1 MKLWRRE
8 RETTW
13 LLWSWLL
20 GLWRGRRGSL
30 TKRDELGEVGG
41 YISSPRSS
49 RPSFSSALSPI
60 VRLSDSVRRLE
71 LCDVKETVYIWCRQ
85 RFQLF
90 LIAPRGR
97 YTSYGLL
104 RRSFRHS
111 FLVTIR
117 KKRKVS
123 ATPLLQASYLEV
135 DDAVVAYV
143 KRPKDAMSVRGNI
156 CFHGWWAPYRGR
168 VLPRGNEERK
178 ERKNNHLRRIFTN
191 NIHLSQI
198 NNISWHSL
206 AVVTVLYKRSV
217 CKCVHYLHKGR
228 SGYRC
233 AWKWP
238 RSPSRSGIP
247 VAIQK

>member
-117 KKRKVS
+117 KKKES
-123 ATPLLQASYLEV
+123 FCYSSFTS
-135 DDAVVAYV
+135 
-143 KRPKDAMSVRGNI
+143 
-156 CFHGWWAPYRGR
+156 
-168 VLPRGNEERK
+168 VLPRSWWRRCGVCQTPERRNERTGK
-178 ERKNNHLRRIFTN
+178 HLFSR
-191 NIHLSQI
+191 LMGA
-198 NNISWHSL
+198 ISRTRV
-206 AVVTVLYKRSV
+206 A
-217 CKCVHYLHKGR
+217 
-228 SGYRC
+228 
-233 AWKWP
+233 AWKW
-238 RSPSRSGIP
+238 REKR
-247 VAIQK
+247 KEK